1 MAKSVIC
8 FDCEVGGLIRRL
20 RRFLNVIP
28 GRRKG
33 RHCENC
39 GHHLEEPVEAW
50 IRERDA
56 ERDASARN
64 SGTNSSRDRPPR
76 RQL

>member
-1 MAKSVIC
+1 MAKPAIC
-8 FDCEVGGLIRRL
+8 FDCEVGGLIRRM
-20 RRFLNVIP
+20 RRLLNVIP
-28 GRRKG
+28 GRGKG

-56 ERDASARN
+56 ERDASSRN
-64 SGTNSSRDRPPR
+64 PDANRTGGQPPR
-76 RQL
+76 PRP